1 MEKKHQVILTITGSD
16 STSCSG
22 IQADITTISELGGS
36 VVSAIT
42 TITAQNTLGIQEFYD
57 IPAHVVSRQIEAVVN
72 DIQPQIV
79 KIGMIRSVAVLEVI
93 VEVIQKYRPPYI
105 LYDPVVES
113 SRGERLMDDEVITQI
128 QQRLLPLCTKV
139 FHEYRAGHG
148 QRNVYSSAVAAYLSF
163 GYTMEDAERAA
174 CDYLRSLQARN
185 SSLNGR
191 CGELY
196 RLFMELIAAHG
207 GLYYDVSFYADK
219 LNVSSRYLAQV
230 TKRTV
235 GKAPKSII
243 DEQLIRALEI
253 KLQTS
258 TKTVQ
263 EIAFDS
269 GFSSQAHFT
278 KFFKKMKGVS
288 PSAYRKAI
296 YKPIN
301 YKDL

>member
-1 MEKKHQVILTITGSD
+1 MEKKNKVILTITGSD
-16 STSCSG
+16 STNCSG
-22 IQADITTISELGGS
+22 VQADIKTISELGGS

-93 VEVIQKYRPPYI
+93 IALIQKYKPPYI
-105 LYDPVVES
+105 LYAPVAES
-113 SRGERLMDDEVITQI
+113 SRGERLMDDDVIAQI

-139 FHEYRAGHG
+139 FYEPHAGHG
-148 QRNVYSSAVAAYLSF
+148 QRNAYSSAVAAYLSF
-163 GYTMEDAERAA
+163 GYEMATAEQAA
-174 CDYLRSLQARN
+174 RDYLHSLQARH

-191 CGELY
+191 CGELH
-196 RLFMELIAAHG
+196 RQFMDLLEIHG
-207 GLYYDVSFYADK
+207 SKYADVSFYAEK

-230 TKRTV
+230 TKRTA

-243 DEQLIRALEI
+243 DEQLIRTLEI
-253 KLQTS
+253 KLHTS

-263 EIAFDS
+263 EIAFDC

-278 KFFKKMKGVS
+278 KFFKKMTGVS
-288 PSAYRKAI
+288 PSVYRKDNI
-296 YKPIN
+296 STNKN
-301 YKDL
+301 